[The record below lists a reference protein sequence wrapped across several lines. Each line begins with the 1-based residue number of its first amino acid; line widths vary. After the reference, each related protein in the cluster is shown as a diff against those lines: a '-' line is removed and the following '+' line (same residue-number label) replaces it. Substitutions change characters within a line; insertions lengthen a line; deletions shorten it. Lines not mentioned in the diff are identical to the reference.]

1 MSALSKIR
9 EWLENFPQIGW
20 VNELK
25 VDYYSTTP
33 DETSSIAP
41 SGLQEISRTED
52 ILGNVI
58 VENQYN
64 FNLEFVLTK
73 SPGDDVGATENADWL
88 LQFQEWVQE
97 QSIRRAVP
105 VFGDE
110 PARETVKAQNGANEY
125 ADLDGNGVYT
135 VLLSVNFFKKYEVN

>member
-52 ILGNVI
+52 ILGNVT
-58 VENQYN
+58 VEN